1 MLEASWKWFR
11 RAGSALKRA
20 TTDVVYVRS
29 TFRASTVECPA
40 TSCGANVLTLQN
52 QESGRH
58 TDVVRC
64 SELHG
69 EETCARACLEQL
81 KPVPPKS

>member
-1 MLEASWKWFR
+1 MLEASRKWFQ
-11 RAGSALKRA
+11 RASAAVKRA

-29 TFRASTVECPA
+29 TFRANAVKCPA
-40 TSCGANVLTLQN
+40 TSCGASLLTLQD
-52 QESGRH
+52 QGSGRH

-69 EETCARACLEQL
+69 EETCARACLEPL
-81 KPVPPKS
+81 KPAAPRA